1 MKNRTLVIFLLTF
14 LAFSSRGCSW
24 TSWFSSSKE
33 NGPNKK
39 DSFPKGQHLV
49 AEFSVD
55 GLDDPK
61 AVELL
66 ENARAK
72 LGGSNPCWFNAYRN
86 LFSSCSEVFAAEEK
100 RSRLAWLLSD
110 CFQKDTGR
118 NSFPACGLNTPM
130 VNCLRG
136 LNNHEHKTYLEFYL
150 QTNSIC
156 HQLQSKAF
164 RLQVEN
170 LVNDLKDSALATE
183 EKLGTLEAKSDN
195 LLHNSNQIQ
204 ESIVSIDTKTRKL
217 GEDLK
222 SMVGDIGVV
231 MDLSKGLNEQAH
243 GIATSQVELIE
254 GQGVLREKL
263 KENLEKVEE
272 SYLNLR
278 QEIEVLQL
286 RAADVLAKVNKYG
299 EALTSE
305 MQNLQGKADEIADMA
320 GVSVQNQQEL
330 LAIQSQALEG
340 LQSLTKF
347 QSEALQ
353 ESRITLEQIVG
364 FARGQHQELMQQQ
377 EQLLQAHDRLASNS
391 KSMLEAQ
398 EAFESK
404 QASMFTAI
412 DKLFALHSAMLL
424 ESRLIKAF
432 FVYSLLIIVIFM
444 FTSTKQTYS
453 VRFRLYIGLCIAFAV
468 ECGILQYTSTEIE
481 QKTRVRTVV
490 RSLLCTYAVLQL
502 CYSFITYRDY
512 EALNHKMLASLIDK
526 VNQIQKV
533 KDYYSSDD
541 ESVDSEV
548 DWISWMDT
556 SLPEDLSMN
565 DDPDYLLPPY
575 QEDGHS
581 EKSIVTS
588 VDRNRKYNLRHRK
601 HFF

>member
-1 MKNRTLVIFLLTF
+1 MKNRITVLFLLTF
-14 LAFSSRGCSW
+14 LALFPLKGCSW
-24 TSWFSSSKE
+24 TTWFSSSKE
-33 NGPNKK
+33 HETYKK
-39 DSFPKGQHLV
+39 DSTPKGHNNLV

-66 ENARAK
+66 ENARTK
-72 LGGSNPCWFNAYRN
+72 LGGTSPCWFNAYRN

-118 NSFPACGLNTPM
+118 NAFPSCNLNTPM
-130 VNCLRG
+130 VNCLRS
-136 LNNHEHKTYLEFYL
+136 LNNHEHKTYLEFYV

-170 LVNDLKDSALATE
+170 LVNDLKDSALSTE
-183 EKLGTLEAKSDN
+183 EKLGTLEEKSDN
-195 LLHNSNQIQ
+195 LLQNSNQIQ
-204 ESIVSIDTKTRKL
+204 ESITSIDAQTRRL
-217 GEDLK
+217 GENLK
-222 SMVGDIGVV
+222 NMVGDIGIVI
-231 MDLSKGLNEQAH
+231 DQSKELNEQAR
-243 GIATSQVELIE
+243 GIATSHVELID

-263 KENLEKVEE
+263 KENTEKVEE
-272 SYLNLR
+272 SYYSLR

-305 MQNLQGKADEIADMA
+305 MDNLQGKTDEIASMT
-320 GVSVQNQQEL
+320 GISVQNQQEL
-330 LAIQSQALEG
+330 LAIQLKALDG

-353 ESRITLEQIVG
+353 ESRITLQEIVG
-364 FARGQHQELMQQQ
+364 YVHGQHQELMQQQ
-377 EQLLQAHDRLASNS
+377 ERLLQAHDKLASNS

-412 DKLFALHSAMLL
+412 DKLFALHNAMLL
-424 ESRLIKAF
+424 ESRLIKVF
-432 FVYSLLIIVIFM
+432 FVYSLLGLVCFM

-453 VRFRLYIGLCIAFAV
+453 VRFRLYIGLCIAFSM
-468 ECGILQYTSTEIE
+468 ECGILQFTSTEIE

-490 RSLLCTYAVLQL
+490 KSLLGAYAVLQL

-526 VNQIQKV
+526 VNQIQKP
-533 KDYYSSDD
+533 KIYYSSDD

-556 SLPEDLSMN
+556 SLPEDLSLN
-565 DDPDYLLPPY
+565 EDPDYLLPP

-581 EKSIVTS
+581 EKSIVTT
-588 VDRNRKYNLRHRK
+588 VDRN
-601 HFF
+601 